1 MSGGRFLVSLT
12 EVLRSESIISYKILL
27 KHDID
32 YKHLTISSEEL
43 KYQIEEFIENV
54 NLENI
59 DGIEISENTDDVV
72 GYVSGYIT
80 HRLLQRTSCHICIRL
95 LQTDVVT
102 DNEWINALNRGGLKL
117 PSKLLYEYVKT
128 AFCVLELL
136 EEKILITKIPFK
148 SLSIISS

>member
-1 MSGGRFLVSLT
+1 M
-12 EVLRSESIISYKILL
+12 
-27 KHDID
+27 
-32 YKHLTISSEEL
+32 
-43 KYQIEEFIENV
+43 

-72 GYVSGYIT
+72 GCVSGYIT
-80 HRLLQRTSCHICIRL
+80 HLLLQRTSCHICIRL
-95 LQTDVVT
+95 LLTDVAT

-136 EEKILITKIPFK
+136 EEIFLLLR
-148 SLSIISS
+148 SLSNHYLCISS